1 MPLSTGVLAVD
12 AAGVLAAIAAV
23 DPAALSDRELVLA
36 GGVVLASLY
45 LAYTAV
51 RGGPSRDRKGRFR
64 SKRRGQFL
72 GLLKIGVV
80 VALLWLATSM
90 LGLA

>member
-1 MPLSTGVLAVD
+1 MPLPIGA
-12 AAGVLAAIAAV
+12 LAASAPTTLQPATLA
-23 DPAALSDRELVLA
+23 PAALSNRELLLA
-36 GGVVLASLY
+36 GGVVLAILY
-45 LAYTAV
+45 LAVSAV

-80 VALLWLATSM
+80 VGLLWLATAM
-90 LGLA
+90 VGIT